1 MKRILNKLI
10 PIALALAILVL
21 AGVSAQAEET
31 GAYVLMNI
39 PYAEFYA
46 AEVTDASAM
55 DAVTSATLMK
65 PRTGGLAGG
74 SYHVSADGSEITGV
88 IFPVYVEDV
97 SVLAVLGGTEITDE
111 SSVSITVTN
120 RGQESTTAYE
130 GKDALFE
137 APSYSWYSLAET
149 PSQFKKLTIA
159 DGKPAFSKASAEAET
174 SISTAKQSA
183 KAFLIIYMR
192 FPFK

>member
-1 MKRILNKLI
+1 M
-10 PIALALAILVL
+10 
-21 AGVSAQAEET
+21 
-31 GAYVLMNI
+31 
-39 PYAEFYA
+39 
-46 AEVTDASAM
+46 TDASAM

-74 SYHVSADGSEITGV
+74 SYHVNADGSDITGV

-137 APSYSWYSLAET
+137 APSYSWYMLTEA
-149 PSQFKKLTIA
+149 PSQYKKLTVA
-159 DGKPAFSKASAEAET
+159 DGKPVFSKASAEAET
-174 SISTAKQSA
+174 IAASA
-183 KAFLIIYMR
+183 RLL
-192 FPFK
+192 